1 MELNPQLSHRSI
13 AEILRQCEESSDYAI
28 PQKLL
33 SASGAEIVVVSDLHI
48 AAGRKPDGNYYGTE
62 NFFADAAFLRFIR
75 KTQRRL
81 ESRPGI
87 LVINGDWIDFLRV
100 SEYPETAEALAEWRE
115 TLLPLGIDKSIP
127 ELRDSISKK
136 EREFGLKTNDYKAVW
151 QLSMVA
157 NGHPD
162 VFVALAEWMAMGN
175 KLVIVKGNHDLQF
188 IWPAVRNFVRLDL
201 ARRLQS
207 GERET
212 SLAEVLSNVVGSNLI
227 FVDDSLLI
235 DDVFY
240 LEHGHR
246 YDKHAWPVGPAIL
259 DNREEL
265 NIPFGSF
272 FNRYLLNRV
281 ELAYPYIDN
290 VRPTVNVLPL
300 LIRERFPLAMKLIFY
315 HIPFAFRIIPK
326 KYFRYIFGRFLLI
339 VAALAIP
346 FLMAVIYL
354 LATFPQLWGILRGI
368 PTATWPG
375 SGLAKS
381 FAALTASY
389 VLGRIVAYFQ
399 LAEPFST
406 AKPARDIFAREP
418 RYQFIAMGHTHNPQ
432 QFNESGR
439 WFYNTGTWIPIVET
453 STGELR
459 KDCTYT
465 FLHFKRDSKGR
476 LQPTSLQ
483 RWDDEAERFEY
494 LPIVTRK

>member
-13 AEILRQCEESSDYAI
+13 TEVLRHCEEASDYMK
-28 PQKLL
+28 PQQLL
-33 SASGAEIVVVSDLHI
+33 SAPGAEIVVVSDLHI
-48 AAGRKPDGNYYGTE
+48 AAGRKPDGTFYGTE
-62 NFFADAAFLRFIR
+62 NFFADAAFLRFLR
-75 KTQRRL
+75 KTLGRL
-81 ESRPGI
+81 ESHPAI

-100 SEYPETAEALAEWRE
+100 SEYPETEEALAEWRE
-115 TLLPLGIDKSIP
+115 TLLPLGIDKTVDA
-127 ELRDSISKK
+127 LRDSITKK
-136 EREFGLKTNDYKAVW
+136 EKEFGLKTNDYKAVW

-157 NGHPD
+157 HGHPD
-162 VFVALAEWMAMGN
+162 VFVALAEWIEAGN

-188 IWPAVRNFVRLDL
+188 IWPAVRNFVRLNL
-201 ARRLQS
+201 AQRLAS
-207 GERET
+207 DEH
-212 SLAEVLSNVVGSNLI
+212 SLANVLANVVGPNLI

-246 YDKHAWPVGPAIL
+246 YDKHAWPVGPAVL
-259 DNREEL
+259 DNGEEL

-281 ELAYPYIDN
+281 ELAYPFIDN

-300 LIRERFPLAMKLIFY
+300 LIRERFPLAMKLILY
-315 HIPFAFRIIPK
+315 HIPFLFRIIPK
-326 KYFRYIFGRFLLI
+326 RYFRYIFGRFLLI
-339 VAALAIP
+339 VAALGIP
-346 FLMAVIYL
+346 FLFAIIYL
-354 LATFPQLWGILRGI
+354 LATFPQFWGILKGI

-389 VLGRIVAYFQ
+389 LLGRIVAYFQ

-406 AKPARDIFAREP
+406 AEPAREIFAREP
-418 RYQFIAMGHTHNPQ
+418 RYRFIAMGHTHNPQ
-432 QFNESGR
+432 QFNENGR

-453 STGELR
+453 SSGELR

-465 FLHFKRDSKGR
+465 FLHFKRDAAGS
-476 LQPTSLQ
+476 LLPTSLE
-483 RWDDEAERFEY
+483 RWDDEAERFEF